1 MTLTD
6 IQAEIIKKALEDLFT
21 AEEAMKR
28 VTPKLASF
36 GEHVPSLGGKVTKLF
51 CDSINEINKNMQFA
65 MSFVRVSTLQQ
76 IVKPERRMK
85 NEITR

>member
-1 MTLTD
+1 MITD
-6 IQAEIIKKALEDLFT
+6 AQAEIIKKALADLFI

-36 GEHVPSLGGKVTKLF
+36 GEHVPSMGNKVTKLF
-51 CDSINEINKNMQFA
+51 CDSINEINKNLQFA

-76 IVKPERRMK
+76 IVKPKKE
-85 NEITR
+85 TTTQ